1 MSAVPQPVQYPQ
13 SATGYGSR
21 GQLMHP
27 GDRPRTMT
35 LATPPAGRSALPV
48 RPTSG
53 RLRPVAAPPHSAPK
67 VRRLPTAKP
76 VPGWLRAMAIAQGVI
91 VPLACVMVGATAA
104 VYGWTVYTQQRWS
117 NSYERLEELRQR
129 EQQLLAADEVFKNE
143 LAQQAM
149 SDDNALVTSG
159 VNSALFMD
167 APPPVA
173 PRPATPPEAIAPA
186 LPPQNRP
193 LAY

>member
-1 MSAVPQPVQYPQ
+1 MSAVPQPTRYPPQ
-13 SATGYGSR
+13 AGYSSR
-21 GQLMHP
+21 GELMRP
-27 GDRPRTMT
+27 DDRPRTLT

-48 RPTSG
+48 RPAAG
-53 RLRPVAAPPHSAPK
+53 NLRPVATAPRSAPT

-76 VPGWLRAMAIAQGVI
+76 VPGWLRVMAIAQGI
-91 VPLACVMVGATAA
+91 MIPLTCVMLGATAF

-117 NSYERLEELRQR
+117 QNYDRMEALLQR

-149 SDDNALVTSG
+149 SADNALVTSDL
-159 VNSALFMD
+159 NTTLFLE
-167 APPPVA
+167 APPPVT
-173 PRPATPPEAIAPA
+173 PRPEAPSEAIAPPMPEA
-186 LPPQNRP
+186 NRP